1 MKIGKGPIIIPWDF
15 TEVAENALKYAV
27 RISNKIGKPITLLHI
42 AKKKSEE
49 QSLINDLKAIAKE
62 KTEKYN
68 KQIDADI
75 VGGKIFTDIGKYA
88 SEKDAELVI
97 MGTHGMKGMQKITGS
112 WALKVIT
119 HSSVPFIVVQ
129 EPPTKSEFR
138 RVVLPIDFKSEA
150 KEKLNWV
157 NYLQKFYDSQFF
169 ILKPNFTDSSFIQKT
184 KANIAFCKNYLDHRN
199 INYELHMAEGDK
211 PFSQETLHCAK
222 KVNAD
227 LILIVTTK
235 YISMTDYMLGAHEQ
249 YIIANQESIPVMV
262 INPSRL
268 SKVQSFR

>member
-27 RISNKIGKPITLLHI
+27 RVSHKINKPITLLHI
-42 AKKKSEE
+42 VKKKSEKE
-49 QSLINDLKAIAKE
+49 SLLSDLQKIAKE
-62 KTEKYN
+62 KTEKYD
-68 KQIDADI
+68 KQIDAD
-75 VGGKIFTDIGKYA
+75 VVVGKIFSDIGDYA
-88 SEKDAELVI
+88 GEKDAELVI

-112 WALKVIT
+112 WALKVIIN
-119 HSSVPFIVVQ
+119 SKVPFIVVQ
-129 EPPTKSEFR
+129 DPPNKSEFKK
-138 RVVLPIDFKSEA
+138 VVLPIDFKSEA

-157 NYLQKFYDSQFF
+157 SYLQQFYGSQFY

-184 KANIAFCKNYLDHRN
+184 KANIAFCKNYLDNRN
-199 INYELHMAEGDK
+199 IPYELHMAEGDK
-211 PFSQETLHCAK
+211 PFSQETLHFAK

-249 YIIANQESIPVMV
+249 YIIANQEAIPVMV
-262 INPSRL
+262 INPSKL
-268 SKVQSFR
+268 SKVSTFR

>member
-27 RISNKIGKPITLLHI
+27 RISHKINKSITLLHI
-42 AKKKSEE
+42 VKKKSEE
-49 QSLINDLKAIAKE
+49 HELLAKLQEIAKE
-62 KTEKYN
+62 KTGKYN
-68 KQIDADI
+68 QQIDAA
-75 VGGKIFTDIGKYA
+75 VTVGKIFTDIGRYA
-88 SEKDAELVI
+88 GEVDAELVI

-119 HSSVPFIVVQ
+119 HSKAPFIVVQ
-129 EPPTKSEFR
+129 DPPAQSEFK

-157 NYLQKFYDSQFF
+157 NYLHKIYNSQFF
-169 ILKPNFTDSSFIQKT
+169 ILKPNFTDASFIQKT
-184 KANIAFCKNYLDHRN
+184 KANIAFCKSYLDHREVP
-199 INYELHMAEGDK
+199 YELHMAEGEK
-211 PFSQETLHCAK
+211 SFAQETLHFSK
-222 KVNAD
+222 KMNAD

-235 YISMTDYMLGAHEQ
+235 HISMTDYMLGASEQ

-262 INPSRL
+262 INPSKL
-268 SKVQSFR
+268 AKIKTFN